1 MLRLRDKQTRDRRD
15 VKGSM
20 EKLIKL
26 AISEIYRV
34 ITLWRGGEGAL
45 GLGLELE
52 MELRFNR
59 N

>member
-34 ITLWRGGEGAL
+34 ITLWRGSI
-45 GLGLELE
+45 
-52 MELRFNR
+52 RFR
-59 N
+59 IRVRDGVKI